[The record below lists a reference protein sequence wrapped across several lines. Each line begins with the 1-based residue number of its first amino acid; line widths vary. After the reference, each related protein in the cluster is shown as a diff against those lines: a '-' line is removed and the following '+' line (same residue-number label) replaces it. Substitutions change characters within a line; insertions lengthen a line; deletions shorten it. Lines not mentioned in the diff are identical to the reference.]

1 MYVDKPMLFLERPEQ
16 RFNELGEALI
26 KAHYKVD
33 GHDYMGIDS
42 FVNDVVINGNDYI
55 KQAFAILSLLWPFH
69 LQPIFIFLEELDY
82 YSKNGIKASE
92 YVYKD
97 ITDGLFKM

>member
-1 MYVDKPMLFLERPEQ
+1 MLINQCCFLNDRN

-42 FVNDVVINGNDYI
+42 FVNDVVINGNDYM
-55 KQAFAILSLLWPFH
+55 KKERKVFQ
-69 LQPIFIFLEELDY
+69 
-82 YSKNGIKASE
+82 
-92 YVYKD
+92 
-97 ITDGLFKM
+97 